1 MTDNAKN
8 VKSETSGT
16 TKDGE
21 VADNV
26 KNKTS
31 ETIERAPKWAWN
43 LLVVIVI
50 AFCLVGLIKIIKT
63 SRVNR
68 PQARQ
73 TKQAKTVLP
82 AKPSPIIGKVIFP
95 EGIDRQEFDLN
106 PNGWVQVITPVGSKF
121 RIDSPP
127 DTDIWFLNGQ
137 KVKDGPY
144 EANWVGIKVGND
156 VFWMRGKGRASVTIA
171 RIKR

>member
-1 MTDNAKN
+1 MKI
-8 VKSETSGT
+8 KILG
-16 TKDGE
+16 
-21 VADNV
+21 
-26 KNKTS
+26 NKAAIGWIIALVTF
-31 ETIERAPKWAWN
+31 
-43 LLVVIVI
+43 LVVTNLIRGTVI
-50 AFCLVGLIKIIKT
+50 RHQKLVI
-63 SRVNR
+63 R
-68 PQARQ
+68 PESAS
-73 TKQAKTVLP
+73 
-82 AKPSPIIGKVIFP
+82 KPYQPYPVVQKVIFP

-106 PNGWVQVITPVGSKF
+106 PNGWFQVITPVGSKF